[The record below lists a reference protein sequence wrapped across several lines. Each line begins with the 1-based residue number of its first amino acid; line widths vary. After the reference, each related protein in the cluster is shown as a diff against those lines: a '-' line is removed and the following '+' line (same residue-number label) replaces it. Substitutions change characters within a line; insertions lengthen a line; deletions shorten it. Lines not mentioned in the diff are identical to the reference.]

1 MNRIAMFCASLLLV
15 STMSGCCLFGH
26 GHGGGFGGGYP
37 SQFGGG
43 GACGCG
49 PQAPGG
55 FGYPS
60 AMGGGMQQ
68 AAFGMQQTAFA
79 PGFGYPTMAMDP
91 LPTII
96 R

>member
-1 MNRIAMFCASLLLV
+1 MNRIAMFCAGLLLV

-26 GHGGGFGGGYP
+26 GGGWGAGYP
-37 SQFGGG
+37 SSYG
-43 GACGCG
+43 GACGGCNTGCG
-49 PQAPGG
+49 VPTPGG

-60 AMGGGMQQ
+60 AM
-68 AAFGMQQTAFA
+68 APGMQQTAFA